1 MDTSDPMGYAMV
13 HTDAGKGIGAGSGAP
28 GVVKSDF
35 LI

>member
-1 MDTSDPMGYAMV
+1 MDTSNPMGYAMV
-13 HTDAGKGIGAGSGAP
+13 HTHAGKGIGAGSGAP